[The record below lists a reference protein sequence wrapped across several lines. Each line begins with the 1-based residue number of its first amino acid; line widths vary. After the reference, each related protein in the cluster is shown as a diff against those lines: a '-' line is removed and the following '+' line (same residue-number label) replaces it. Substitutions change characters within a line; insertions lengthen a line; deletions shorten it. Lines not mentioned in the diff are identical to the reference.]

1 MVVEFVGESV
11 MHGQCDARPT
21 LTFRAA
27 ERHHLSTGTKL
38 YCLVNRGTCAN
49 NLPRVITWQYT
60 GPESIRGS
68 FVHQSGQLPLTTT
81 PHMFA
86 VSCKT
91 SSHDDCVLLMNE
103 LCGIIQARLGV
114 RTLNE

>member
-1 MVVEFVGESV
+1 
-11 MHGQCDARPT
+11 
-21 LTFRAA
+21 
-27 ERHHLSTGTKL
+27 
-38 YCLVNRGTCAN
+38 
-49 NLPRVITWQYT
+49 
-60 GPESIRGS
+60 
-68 FVHQSGQLPLTTT
+68 
-81 PHMFA
+81 MFA